1 MTLKVRSFAGRRQC
15 RAAITALCLL
25 APSSFDGPALAAA
38 AGLAPP
44 AVQALKCPGN
54 LPSSLASTGNARQ
67 LVSVEAANASTT
79 VATLQLW
86 QRGGSCWAA
95 ASPPWTALIG
105 RNGFSDHHR
114 EGDGTTPVGIF
125 GIGPVIYGN
134 APDPGTQEPYHR
146 LVCGDWWDEDPTSA
160 GYNTFKHVLCG
171 EQPPFGG
178 DSEALW
184 TETVAYPSFAVID
197 YNTHPV
203 VPYAGSGIFIHAD
216 IGEPTA
222 GCVSIP
228 LGHLDRLLRWLD
240 PRRSPVVVMG
250 PVSQIGDL

>member
-1 MTLKVRSFAGRRQC
+1 MTLKVRSIGGRREAQ
-15 RAAITALCLL
+15 AAVVIAWLVVLGSL
-25 APSSFDGPALAAA
+25 AGPALAAPTTPRA
-38 AGLAPP
+38 AAEKAQG
-44 AVQALKCPGN
+44 CPGN
-54 LPSSLASTGNARQ
+54 LPSWLASTGNAHQ
-67 LVSVEAANASTT
+67 LVSVEAPNASTT
-79 VATLQLW
+79 LATLQLW
-86 QRGGSCWAA
+86 QRAGSCWAA
-95 ASPPWTALIG
+95 ASPPWRALIG

-125 GIGPVIYGN
+125 GIGPLIYGN
-134 APDPGTQEPYHR
+134 AADPGTQEPYHR

-160 GYNTFKHVLCG
+160 GYNTFQHVPCG

-203 VPYAGSGIFIHAD
+203 VPYDGSGIFIHAD

-228 LGHLDRLLRWLD
+228 LGDLDHLLRWLG
-240 PRRSPVVVMG
+240 PSQSPVVVMG
-250 PVSQIGDL
+250 PASQIDNL

>member
-1 MTLKVRSFAGRRQC
+1 MVT
-15 RAAITALCLL
+15 
-25 APSSFDGPALAAA
+25 
-38 AGLAPP
+38 
-44 AVQALKCPGN
+44 
-54 LPSSLASTGNARQ
+54 
-67 LVSVEAANASTT
+67 VEAPNANTSL
-79 VATLQLW
+79 ATLQLW
-86 QRGGSCWAA
+86 QRDGSCWTA
-95 ASPPWTALIG
+95 ASAPWGALIG
-105 RNGFSDHHR
+105 RNGFSDRHR

-160 GYNTFKHVLCG
+160 GYNTFRHVPCG
-171 EQPPFGG
+171 LQPPFGG

-216 IGEPTA
+216 IGEPTE

-228 LGHLDRLLRWLD
+228 LGDLDRLLRWLD
-240 PRRSPVVVMG
+240 PRQSPVVAMG
-250 PVSQIGDL
+250 PADQIANL